1 MSDAEEL
8 GAQVGEEFVA
18 ADPDEAEPEA
28 AEPQRRRRPWW
39 QKLLIGLGVVIAS
52 LVALALA
59 LYLFGSMWF
68 PSSEAKAAYAQI
80 EAAGQ
85 APPIE
90 RQFHIPI
97 PGCVCHSDNP
107 VPVME
112 HSNRRIRQCM
122 DCHGGS

>member
-1 MSDAEEL
+1 MSDAEGY
-8 GAQVGEEFVA
+8 GAQVAEEVA
-18 ADPDEAEPEA
+18 APDPDEVEAEA
-28 AEPQRRRRPWW
+28 AALQRRKRPRW

-52 LVALALA
+52 LAALAAA

-68 PSSEAKAAYAQI
+68 PSSEAKASYAQI

-85 APPIE
+85 APPVE

-107 VPVME
+107 VLVME